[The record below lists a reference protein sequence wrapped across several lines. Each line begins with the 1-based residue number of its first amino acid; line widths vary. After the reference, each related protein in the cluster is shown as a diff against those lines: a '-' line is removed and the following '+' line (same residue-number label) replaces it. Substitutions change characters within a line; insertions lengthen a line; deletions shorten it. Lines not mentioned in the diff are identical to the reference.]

1 MGGALLL
8 GRPSLRAAAA
18 ACPSEAEPKARQGL
32 GTPRLKPDS
41 QAPLAGRTCSTP
53 PPPRGARPSPYDLTQ
68 ARGPGSAG
76 GGGQLTEGARVG
88 GDPAPSAAPPT
99 PARPPRP
106 AADGAARPLGA
117 SPGRRDPRRTT
128 QVQRGSALP
137 AAAPAGPCPERRQRS
152 AARPGRRAPPPG
164 PGRSGAP
171 PPPSPRGPA
180 AGSSCSPRRRAR
192 ALLAPRPSPSGW
204 RPAWSR
210 PSPAASGP
218 RTPPTCRAATGR
230 VRPRRPAHAPRG
242 TSQRR
247 EAAAIREER
256 CARRGG
262 RGRLP
267 SGTAHPRPAGEGL
280 RGTGCSSPFPAARG
294 SRVRPRPL
302 RAARLKRRHR
312 ESALRRLNMTSPS
325 HATFLATPF
334 PPRPWYVPAQRASAP
349 DRQRSGTAGG
359 GDGSAVVRT
368 LQGTR
373 SGCAERRALLPPL
386 PAATVGCTRAARSG
400 GRAGR
405 GGAGRQ
411 TPQGGA
417 ERRRRRWRWLWCSVL
432 RSGGEAAVVS
442 AWHRRARPRRELVVA
457 GPVLTAGG
465 GAAAAVTLLPFAVPL
480 LQQRLC
486 RRRRCQRWEVGGE
499 TNREEKVGGEQ
510 LCDPQLTGVGWL
522 FLPTSAAA
530 ASLSWE
536 QNGARRSSYCCN
548 FKWILDAE
556 SANICRDFF
565 QCGRWRGSRFRQVQV
580 CKV

>member
-8 GRPSLRAAAA
+8 GRPSLGAAAA

-204 RPAWSR
+204 RPA
-210 PSPAASGP
+210 
-218 RTPPTCRAATGR
+218 
-230 VRPRRPAHAPRG
+230 
-242 TSQRR
+242 
-247 EAAAIREER
+247 
-256 CARRGG
+256 
-262 RGRLP
+262 
-267 SGTAHPRPAGEGL
+267 
-280 RGTGCSSPFPAARG
+280 
-294 SRVRPRPL
+294 
-302 RAARLKRRHR
+302 
-312 ESALRRLNMTSPS
+312 
-325 HATFLATPF
+325 
-334 PPRPWYVPAQRASAP
+334 
-349 DRQRSGTAGG
+349 
-359 GDGSAVVRT
+359 
-368 LQGTR
+368 
-373 SGCAERRALLPPL
+373 
-386 PAATVGCTRAARSG
+386 
-400 GRAGR
+400 
-405 GGAGRQ
+405 
-411 TPQGGA
+411 
-417 ERRRRRWRWLWCSVL
+417 
-432 RSGGEAAVVS
+432 
-442 AWHRRARPRRELVVA
+442 
-457 GPVLTAGG
+457 
-465 GAAAAVTLLPFAVPL
+465 
-480 LQQRLC
+480 
-486 RRRRCQRWEVGGE
+486 
-499 TNREEKVGGEQ
+499 
-510 LCDPQLTGVGWL
+510 
-522 FLPTSAAA
+522 
-530 ASLSWE
+530 
-536 QNGARRSSYCCN
+536 
-548 FKWILDAE
+548 
-556 SANICRDFF
+556 
-565 QCGRWRGSRFRQVQV
+565 
-580 CKV
+580 